1 MSEYYD
7 LFKTLHVIS
16 IIAWMA
22 GMLYLPRLF
31 VYHVD
36 AAPGSDKSETF
47 KIMERRL
54 MKAIINPAMI
64 ASFIFGGLM
73 LWVGFDSG
81 FFTMADGWLHVK
93 LLAVVLMAG
102 AHGVLSKRRREFEA
116 DSNTRSTRYYRIL
129 NEVPTLLMVI
139 IVVMVIMKPF

>member
-1 MSEYYD
+1 
-7 LFKTLHVIS
+7 
-16 IIAWMA
+16 
-22 GMLYLPRLF
+22 
-31 VYHVD
+31 
-36 AAPGSDKSETF
+36 
-47 KIMERRL
+47 
-54 MKAIINPAMI
+54 
-64 ASFIFGGLM
+64 M
-73 LWVGFDSG
+73 LWIGFDSG
-81 FFTMADGWLHVK
+81 FFTMADGWLHVN